1 MRRACRS
8 QTGAV
13 GVRGTRPFVVTA
25 YTDSRGRGGGTGRFW
40 VQFTQRVIPKSVR
53 CQDVRRWLDPMKMS
67 WARGAGKRGTSSTG
81 YTGEMLRSSVQPL
94 TLAAPSREIL
104 LG

>member
-25 YTDSRGRGGGTGRFW
+25 YTDSRGRGGGHRAFLGAVHPEGDPQVGAVPGCEALARPDEDVLGQGRW
-40 VQFTQRVIPKSVR
+40 EKRHEQHGIYWGDAAEQRPAV
-53 CQDVRRWLDPMKMS
+53 DLG
-67 WARGAGKRGTSSTG
+67 GAK
-81 YTGEMLRSSVQPL
+81 P
-94 TLAAPSREIL
+94 
-104 LG
+104 